1 MVFVLIEILYF
12 TYVRF
17 FKFSILIL
25 SDPYQ
30 GYSTRQSVQTLDGLI
45 PARVQQES
53 KAHQA
58 SRAGRFDKTTENRQ
72 LHSLLHINVLWLLTR
87 IKQTN
92 CCAEDFWV
100 TAQAFKP
107 KSI

>member
-30 GYSTRQSVQTLDGLI
+30 GYSTRQSVQTLDTPYLSLVAEPPI
-45 PARVQQES
+45 RS
-53 KAHQA
+53 KVVKV
-58 SRAGRFDKTTENRQ
+58 RY
-72 LHSLLHINVLWLLTR
+72 
-87 IKQTN
+87 
-92 CCAEDFWV
+92 
-100 TAQAFKP
+100 
-107 KSI
+107 

>member
-30 GYSTRQSVQTLDGLI
+30 GYSTRQSVQTLDALI
-45 PARVQQES
+45 PARVQQV
-53 KAHQA
+53 
-58 SRAGRFDKTTENRQ
+58 SRAGRFADTIENMQ
-72 LHSLLHINVLWLLTR
+72 LHSLLHIKVLWLATP
-87 IKQTN
+87 IKQ
-92 CCAEDFWV
+92 
-100 TAQAFKP
+100 AQFRETVFC
-107 KSI
+107 